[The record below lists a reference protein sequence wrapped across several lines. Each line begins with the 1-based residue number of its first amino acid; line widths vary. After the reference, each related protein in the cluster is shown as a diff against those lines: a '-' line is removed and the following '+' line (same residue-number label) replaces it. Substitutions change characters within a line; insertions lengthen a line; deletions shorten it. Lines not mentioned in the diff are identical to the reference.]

1 MTAAATFRERSRR
14 RFRVGNG
21 RQFTGNPTVAAARP
35 RKELSVTDLLMLEPR
50 DAGTAVAD
58 PVVEFQD
65 GFYAEQGRTRC
76 YGCCVSSSNVEIRT
90 NSYAS

>member
-1 MTAAATFRERSRR
+1 MS
-14 RFRVGNG
+14 
-21 RQFTGNPTVAAARP
+21 
-35 RKELSVTDLLMLEPR
+35 DLLMLEPR
-50 DAGTAVAD
+50 DAGATVTD

-90 NSYAS
+90 NSYAG